1 MNLALTNPL
10 RILPKALFMLVT
22 LAVLAA
28 CASKPVVDTPS
39 EPIPGDRP
47 DDSTSVP
54 VEIDRVNPANFAD
67 SRNLDNPDSVL
78 SQREIYF
85 EFDRSDVRPEYLP
98 IIRAHAAYVRA
109 NPSARMVLEGH
120 ADERGSREYN
130 LGLGERRG
138 NSVLDLIRAEG
149 ASSGQVEVVSFGEE
163 RPVCRQSSEAC
174 WERNRRVEIVYTAK

>member
-1 MNLALTNPL
+1 MNLAL
-10 RILPKALFMLVT
+10 RT
-22 LAVLAA
+22 LLMFATLTVLAA
-28 CASKPVVDTPS
+28 CASKPTVDMPS
-39 EPIPGDRP
+39 EPTPGDRP
-47 DDSTSVP
+47 GGQTTAP
-54 VEIDRVNPANFAD
+54 VEVDRIDPANFAD
-67 SRNLDNPDSVL
+67 SRNLDNPDSTL

-109 NPSARMVLEGH
+109 NPGARMVLEGH

-138 NSVLDLIRAEG
+138 NSVLDLVRADG

-163 RPVCRQSSEAC
+163 RPVCRQTSEAC

>member
-1 MNLALTNPL
+1 MNTALKTAVAAATF
-10 RILPKALFMLVT
+10 AL
-22 LAVLAA
+22 LAA
-28 CASKPVVDTPS
+28 CASTPQPPVPD
-39 EPIPGDRP
+39 EPVPGDRP
-47 DDSTSVP
+47 VDPVDIG
-54 VEIDRVNPANFAD
+54 VEIDRVDPANFAD

-85 EFDRSDVRPEYLP
+85 EFDRSDVKPEYLP

-138 NSVLDLIRAEG
+138 NSVLDLMRVAG
-149 ASSGQVEVVSFGEE
+149 VSSGQVEVVSFGEE

>member
-1 MNLALTNPL
+1 MNLALRTL
-10 RILPKALFMLVT
+10 LMFATLTVLV
-22 LAVLAA
+22 A
-28 CASKPVVDTPS
+28 CASKPTVESPS
-39 EPIPGDRP
+39 EPTPGDR
-47 DDSTSVP
+47 SGGQTTVP
-54 VEIDRVNPANFAD
+54 VEVDRIDPANFAD
-67 SRNLDNPDSVL
+67 SRNLDNPDSTL

-138 NSVLDLIRAEG
+138 NSVLDLARADG

-163 RPVCRQSSEAC
+163 RPVCRQTSEAC